1 MFKAGSSFPKR
12 QPTISRS
19 KNIFFKVKSER
30 KKNFYMRIKLRDFSL
45 FIAQDIKVDSL
56 F

>member
-19 KNIFFKVKSER
+19 KNIFFKVKSE
-30 KKNFYMRIKLRDFSL
+30 KIKFLHVNNMRDFSL
-45 FIAQDIKVDSL
+45 FIAQDIKVDS
-56 F
+56 FF